1 MASTVF
7 PLQFRAHVLG
17 ELLLEAGLSSSIL
30 PPGMRIS
37 TVFLHQRHE
46 KQRAYAAR
54 KKVGDKCMIGA
65 HSPPSSLF
73 LPFARCVGKR
83 NAATD
88 SSLVIC
94 LECHLTLGTPQL
106 PVEYSPSWNKYYD
119 GIVAPYL
126 EPTTLSD
133 CTMSTAARRRLM
145 RGLQGKIAIDWCYE

>member
-7 PLQFRAHVLG
+7 PLQFRTHVLG
-17 ELLLEAGLSSSIL
+17 ELLLKAGLSSSIL
-30 PPGMRIS
+30 PPRMRIS
-37 TVFLHQRHE
+37 TVFCIRGMNT
-46 KQRAYAAR
+46 KTYAAR
-54 KKVGDKCMIGA
+54 KKVNDKCMIGA

-106 PVEYSPSWNKYYD
+106 PVEYSPLWNKYYD

-145 RGLQGKIAIDWCYE
+145 RDFKVR